1 MSGHGRLC
9 FRNPTARNFL
19 LAERSRTPGVGG
31 IHGGER
37 RYLFGNPIRF
47 AARQE
52 RKVNCFCASVS
63 ANVFDADLAAETCHS
78 AVVA

>member
-1 MSGHGRLC
+1 MDRWLLGIYFWWKVREE
-9 FRNPTARNFL
+9 RNWVEFM
-19 LAERSRTPGVGG
+19 GKKGG
-31 IHGGER
+31 C
-37 RYLFGNPIRF
+37 LFGNPIRF

-63 ANVFDADLAAETCHS
+63 ANTFDADLAAVTCHS